1 MYSAEQDPHTRPGV
15 TDLYAP
21 DVVQVKDAAITS
33 TTRCPA
39 QRRSICTA
47 KALRICCKSVL
58 KRCNPRFRDI
68 FPQKTADFSGQ
79 QIKPSRHAFV
89 LQYVIQCAILKLRK
103 VVLCM
108 ATKTSNVTARVEPEV
123 KEQAETILSD
133 LGIPVSTAI
142 NIFYRQIVLWNGLPF
157 RPSVPA
163 ARLKSR
169 SEMNDAE
176 FNARMSAGY
185 AQAKQN
191 QAAPSDEVFDRLIG
205 EIQNGKAV

>member
-1 MYSAEQDPHTRPGV
+1 
-15 TDLYAP
+15 
-21 DVVQVKDAAITS
+21 
-33 TTRCPA
+33 
-39 QRRSICTA
+39 
-47 KALRICCKSVL
+47 
-58 KRCNPRFRDI
+58 
-68 FPQKTADFSGQ
+68 
-79 QIKPSRHAFV
+79 
-89 LQYVIQCAILKLRK
+89 
-103 VVLCM
+103 M

-163 ARLKSR
+163 ARPKSR
-169 SEMNDAE
+169 SE

>member
-1 MYSAEQDPHTRPGV
+1 
-15 TDLYAP
+15 
-21 DVVQVKDAAITS
+21 
-33 TTRCPA
+33 
-39 QRRSICTA
+39 
-47 KALRICCKSVL
+47 
-58 KRCNPRFRDI
+58 
-68 FPQKTADFSGQ
+68 
-79 QIKPSRHAFV
+79 
-89 LQYVIQCAILKLRK
+89 
-103 VVLCM
+103 M

-163 ARLKSR
+163 ARPKSR

-176 FNARMSAGY
+176 FNARMSAGD

>member
-1 MYSAEQDPHTRPGV
+1 
-15 TDLYAP
+15 
-21 DVVQVKDAAITS
+21 
-33 TTRCPA
+33 
-39 QRRSICTA
+39 
-47 KALRICCKSVL
+47 L

-68 FPQKTADFSGQ
+68 FPQKIADFSGQ

-89 LQYVIQCAILKLRK
+89 LQYVIQYAILKLRK